1 MIISYIYD
9 EDGNPLL
16 DENGNPI
23 DELEQKNRDV
33 KANLQ
38 PILEEFLVEKKQML
52 AMKKVP
58 RLGYRFMKQIMLEL
72 SHYPPMKA
80 EDFVSLDYETVN
92 HFYIK
97 FSELTAFYN
106 RHFEIVDNKNIF
118 QRYMCINSRQYEAL
132 ENHSDEQIQGVMRM
146 INGDYIGLAWIAG
159 ESGDANPKATTDRLK
174 ASGAAGHDVTS
185 AVEDK
190 LIDKMGKIALPN
202 ELDSQLDN
210 IIGNKKYLGG
220 G

>member
-1 MIISYIYD
+1 MVIAYILD
-9 EDGNPLL
+9 EEGNPIL

-33 KANLQ
+33 KAKLE

-58 RLGYRFMKQIMLEL
+58 KLGYRFMKQIMLEL
-72 SHYPPMKA
+72 SHYPPMSA

-92 HFYIK
+92 RYYIK

-132 ENHSDEQIQGVMRM
+132 ENHEDEQIQGVMRM

-190 LIDKMGKIALPN
+190 MIDKMGKSSSPL
-202 ELDSQLDN
+202 ELENMLN
-210 IIGNKKYLGG
+210 GIFGKNRLGG

>member
-1 MIISYIYD
+1 MVIAYILD
-9 EDGNPLL
+9 EEGHPIL

-23 DELEQKNRDV
+23 DELEQKNREV
-33 KANLQ
+33 KAKLE

-58 RLGYRFMKQIMLEL
+58 KLGYRFMKQIMLEL
-72 SHYPPMKA
+72 SHYPPMSA

-92 HFYIK
+92 RYYIK
-97 FSELTAFYN
+97 FSELTAYYN

-132 ENHSDEQIQGVMRM
+132 ENHEDEQIQGVMRM

-190 LIDKMGKIALPN
+190 MIDKMGKSSSPL
-202 ELDSQLDN
+202 ELENMLN
-210 IIGNKKYLGG
+210 GIFGKNRLGG